1 MRAARAAV
9 RRAEAAEAA
18 VLEEERRA
26 RAATKAAVAT
36 LLDARVRLAAAT
48 ARSVAEEAASA
59 AVFAAAEVASLK
71 LAMEGVEGN
80 GNGDEEGGGK
90 ENIADPFSE
99 ALAEYAKIPLPVVP
113 KA

>member
-1 MRAARAAV
+1 M
-9 RRAEAAEAA
+9 
-18 VLEEERRA
+18 LEEERRA

-48 ARSVAEEAASA
+48 ARSVAEEAAAA

-71 LAMEGVEGN
+71 LAMGGGEGK
-80 GNGDEEGGGK
+80 GDEEGGGK
-90 ENIADPFSE
+90 ENVDDPFSE
-99 ALAEYAKIPLPVVP
+99 ALAGYAKIPLPVVP